1 MTRYE
6 FSLRQE
12 VLLEKGASIL
22 ADLFR
27 YGQEKNSTE
36 PNHPVQVMYDLVWTA
51 KQDILLTTLEKEL
64 DHIEGQFDLAKEFL
78 SRIETD
84 GNI

>member
-6 FSLRQE
+6 FSFRQE

-27 YGQEKNSTE
+27 YGQDKNLTE

-51 KQDILLTTLEKEL
+51 KQDILLATSKKNL
-64 DHIEGQFDLAKEFL
+64 DRIDGQFDLAKEFL
-78 SRIETD
+78 SRIKTGD
-84 GNI
+84 NI

>member
-6 FSLRQE
+6 FSFRQE
-12 VLLEKGASIL
+12 VMLEKGASIL

-27 YGQEKNSTE
+27 YGQEKNLTE
-36 PNHPVQVMYDLVWTA
+36 PNRPVQVMYDLVWTA

-64 DHIEGQFDLAKEFL
+64 DRIEGQFDLAKEFL

>member
-1 MTRYE
+1 MTRYA

-27 YGQEKNSTE
+27 YEQEKNLTGQ
-36 PNHPVQVMYDLVWTA
+36 NHPVQVMYELVWTA
-51 KQDILLTTLEKEL
+51 KRNILLTTSEKDL
-64 DHIEGQFDLAKEFL
+64 DRIEGQFDFAKEFL
-78 SRIETD
+78 SRIEAD
-84 GNI
+84 DNV